1 MYYNC
6 ISFSNEKKGD
16 SVFVHADLH
25 GFETDKYQMKRTILL
40 LTLIL
45 VACSPFVPQ
54 QAETALP
61 TAYIDPS
68 YPTVQAA
75 PAVMSQL
82 SSGIEVRADRA
93 WRDGK
98 QFNVDVCFTLL
109 DASDWSIW
117 GATLQYADQTVL
129 DFGSTLISLQ
139 EPVEGQSGKRCDTLS
154 FLNVPPDADLSNV
167 AITIEA
173 IAAPPRTEDYCSIY
187 MPKIQQALTER
198 DIAITLNCADVNGM
212 QSMQISSKPD
222 TMSQEEAEMIVF
234 SDEFYTVKGPWSFTF
249 NLGQ

>member
-1 MYYNC
+1 
-6 ISFSNEKKGD
+6 
-16 SVFVHADLH
+16 
-25 GFETDKYQMKRTILL
+25 MKQL
-40 LTLIL
+40 LIL
-45 VACSPFVPQ
+45 VCLLLSACNLSSVPP
-54 QAETALP
+54 AVPAGP

-68 YPTVQAA
+68 YPTMESA
-75 PAVMSQL
+75 PVTSLQT

-98 QFNVDVCFTLL
+98 QVNVDVCFTLL

-117 GATLQYADQTVL
+117 NASLQYPGGSIL
-129 DFGSTLISLQ
+129 DFSSTLSSIQ
-139 EPVEGQSGKRCDTLS
+139 EPVAGQSGQRCDTLS

-167 AITIEA
+167 IVTVDA
-173 IAAPPRTEDYCSIY
+173 IAAQPRAEDYCTIY

-198 DIAITLNCADVNGM
+198 GIAITLNCADVNGV
-212 QSMQISSKPD
+212 QTMQIVSKPD
-222 TMSQEEAEMIVF
+222 TMSQAEAEQIVF

>member
-1 MYYNC
+1 
-6 ISFSNEKKGD
+6 
-16 SVFVHADLH
+16 
-25 GFETDKYQMKRTILL
+25 MKRTILL
-40 LTLIL
+40 LTLLL

-54 QAETALP
+54 PTESPLP

-68 YPTVQAA
+68 YPTMQAA

-98 QFNVDVCFTLL
+98 EVNVDVCFTVPDGSNWAIGAASLL
-109 DASDWSIW
+109 Y
-117 GATLQYADQTVL
+117 TDQTVF
-129 DFGSTLISLQ
+129 DFGSTLLSLQ

-154 FLNVPPDADLSNV
+154 FLNVPPDANLSNV
-167 AITIEA
+167 TITIDA
-173 IAAPPRTEDYCSIY
+173 IAAQPGPEDYCSIY
-187 MPKIQQALTER
+187 MPKIQQALIER
-198 DIAITLNCADVNGM
+198 GLAITLDCPDVNGM
-212 QSMQISSKPD
+212 QTMQISAKPD
-222 TMSQEEAEMIVF
+222 TMSQEEAEQIVF